1 MTAPTRSRTSSDQAQ
16 IPHFSL
22 YGEAGTIEDPAF
34 VHIENITSRSSAHG
48 WIIKPHRHGRMFQM
62 ICMFSGGVE
71 VQLDEK
77 VHKLEGPWAITIPPG
92 SVHGFCFKPETLGM
106 VLTLAEP
113 MLSDAS
119 YSRSRPYFEPLLSTP
134 MTIAFEQ
141 DGPQL
146 AQLQRLLR
154 QIESELNCPDTG
166 RALMCEWLAHA
177 VLMTLR
183 RQLDLHGLSAEAANT
198 PSATLAAFRQ
208 QVEAHFRD
216 HWTVVEYANS
226 LGTSAARLNRLC
238 KQLLDKTAKAVPQS
252 RLLLEA
258 KRRLIYTRSNL
269 DEIAYDLGFQD
280 PAYFSRFFKRATGL
294 TPGRFRSEN
303 NFDTTPE

>member
-1 MTAPTRSRTSSDQAQ
+1 MTARSRSDASPSH

-22 YGEAGTIEDPAF
+22 YGEAGNIEDPAF

-48 WIIKPHRHGRMFQM
+48 WVIKPHRHGRMFQV

-71 VQLDEK
+71 VRLDEQ
-77 VHKLEGPWAITIPPG
+77 VHALQGSWAITIPPG
-92 SVHGFCFKPETLGM
+92 AVHGFRFEPDTVGM
-106 VLTLAEP
+106 VLTLADP
-113 MLSDAS
+113 MLSDES
-119 YSRSRPYFEPLLSTP
+119 QRRSQPYFETLLSTP
-134 MTIAFEQ
+134 KTIPFEQ
-141 DGPQL
+141 NGAL
-146 AQLQRLLR
+146 FAQLQHFLQ
-154 QIESELNCPDTG
+154 QIDREFNRPDTG
-166 RALMCEWLAHA
+166 RALMCEWLARA

-183 RQLDLHGLSAEAANT
+183 RQLDLHGISAESSST

-216 HWTVVEYANS
+216 HWTVVEYAS
-226 LGTSAARLNRLC
+226 ALGTSAARLNRLC
-238 KQLLDKTAKAVPQS
+238 KQLLNKTAKAVPQE

-269 DEIAYDLGFQD
+269 DEIAYELGFQD
-280 PAYFSRFFKRATGL
+280 PAYFSRFFKRCTGL
-294 TPGRFRSEN
+294 TPGRFRTEN

>member
-1 MTAPTRSRTSSDQAQ
+1 MAAPTRAKPQTDPAQ
-16 IPHFSL
+16 IPHFGL
-22 YGEAGTIEDPAF
+22 YGEASSIEDPAF
-34 VHIENITSRSSAHG
+34 VHIENITSRSSVHG
-48 WIIKPHRHGRMFQM
+48 WVIKPHRHGRMFQM

-71 VQLDEK
+71 VRLDEQ
-77 VHKLEGPWAITIPPG
+77 VHVLEGPWAITIPPG
-92 SVHGFCFKPETLGM
+92 AVHGFCFKPETIGM

-119 YSRSRPYFEPLLSTP
+119 YSRSQPYFEHLLSTP

-141 DGPQL
+141 DGTHF
-146 AQLQRLLR
+146 AQLQHFLR
-154 QIESELNCPDTG
+154 QIDREFNRPDTG
-166 RALMCEWLAHA
+166 RALMCEWLAQA

-183 RQLDLHGLSAEAANT
+183 RQLDLHGLSAESTAT

-216 HWTVVEYANS
+216 HWTLADYAAA
-226 LGTSAARLNRLC
+226 LGTSTARLNRLC
-238 KQLLDKTAKAVPQS
+238 KQLLDKTAKAVPHE

-294 TPGRFRSEN
+294 TAGRFRSEN

>member
-1 MTAPTRSRTSSDQAQ
+1 MPTRPRPEPGPTQ
-16 IPHFSL
+16 IPHFGL
-22 YGEAGTIEDPAF
+22 YGEAGSIEDPAF

-48 WIIKPHRHGRMFQM
+48 WVIKPHRHGRMFQV

-71 VQLDEK
+71 VRLDEQ
-77 VHKLEGPWAITIPPG
+77 VHALQGPWAITIPPG
-92 SVHGFCFKPETLGM
+92 AVHGFRFEPDTVGM

-113 MLSDAS
+113 MLTDEAHR
-119 YSRSRPYFEPLLSTP
+119 RSQPYFETLLSTP
-134 MTIAFEQ
+134 KTIAFEQ
-141 DGPQL
+141 NGALL
-146 AQLQRLLR
+146 AQLQHFLQ
-154 QIESELNCPDTG
+154 QIDREFNRPDTG
-166 RALMCEWLAHA
+166 RALMCEWLARA

-183 RQLDLHGLSAEAANT
+183 RQLDLHGISAESATT

-208 QVEAHFRD
+208 QVETHFRD
-216 HWTVVEYANS
+216 HWSVVEYAAT

-238 KQLLDKTAKAVPQS
+238 KQLLDKTAKAVPQE

-280 PAYFSRFFKRATGL
+280 PAYFSRFFKRNTGL

>member
-1 MTAPTRSRTSSDQAQ
+1 MTVPSRSRAPADPAR
-16 IPHFSL
+16 IPHFGL
-22 YGEAGTIEDPAF
+22 YGESGTVEDPAF

-48 WIIKPHRHGRMFQM
+48 WVIKPHRHGRMFQM
-62 ICMFSGGVE
+62 ICMFDGAVE

-77 VHKLEGPWAITIPPG
+77 VHRLEGPWAITIPPG
-92 SVHGFCFKPETLGM
+92 AVHGFRFEPETLGM
-106 VLTLAEP
+106 VLTLADP
-113 MLSDAS
+113 MLTDES
-119 YSRSRPYFEPLLSTP
+119 YSRCQPYFDPLFAQPL
-134 MTIAFEQ
+134 TIAF
-141 DGPQL
+141 DPHGTL
-146 AQLQRLLR
+146 FAQLQQFLQ
-154 QIESELNCPDTG
+154 QIDRELNRPDTG
-166 RALMCEWLAHA
+166 RALMCEWLARA

-183 RQLDLHGLSAEAANT
+183 RQLDLHGIAEGASTT
-198 PSATLAAFRQ
+198 PSATLATFRQ

-216 HWTVVEYANS
+216 HWSVIDYAAA

-238 KQLLDKTAKAVPQS
+238 KQLLDKTAKAVPQD

-294 TPGRFRSEN
+294 TAGRFRSTN